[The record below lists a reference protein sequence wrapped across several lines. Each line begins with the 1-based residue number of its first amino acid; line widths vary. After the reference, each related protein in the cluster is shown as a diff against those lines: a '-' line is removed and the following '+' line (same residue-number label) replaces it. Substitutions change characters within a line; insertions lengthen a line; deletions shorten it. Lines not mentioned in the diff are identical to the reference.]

1 MGRSNDELLLEYLE
15 ANDALCPICG
25 YNLRQLTRTT
35 CPECGRLFILE
46 VGSAS
51 PYFGQYIACLAPF
64 IATAAIGVLFVCL
77 VIMWGPP
84 GSWGVYFIML
94 AGGVD
99 LILLTHWYRKRV
111 SFQTTFGLVGD
122 RDCPNTVPIQGSP
135 IVTDR
140 NSKYL
145 TCVMQCLAL
154 EDVMAPIAVC
164 RIRA

>member
-25 YNLRQLTRTT
+25 YNLRQLTTTT
-35 CPECGRLFILE
+35 CPECGRPFILE

-51 PYFGQYIACLAPF
+51 PYFGQYLAFLAPF

-111 SFQTTFGLVGD
+111 SFHRRTDDAKRRLIIWSWLIHLAVVSFGICFT
-122 RDCPNTVPIQGSP
+122 RP
-135 IVTDR
+135 
-140 NSKYL
+140 
-145 TCVMQCLAL
+145 
-154 EDVMAPIAVC
+154 
-164 RIRA
+164 